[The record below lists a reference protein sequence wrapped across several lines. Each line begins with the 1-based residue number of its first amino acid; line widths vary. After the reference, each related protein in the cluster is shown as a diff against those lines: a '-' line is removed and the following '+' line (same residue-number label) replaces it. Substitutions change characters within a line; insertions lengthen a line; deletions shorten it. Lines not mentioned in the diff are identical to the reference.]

1 MLKISATF
9 LVIFFSIFGFV
20 SPPAFAAEP
29 TYVNGAIS
37 DAVTL
42 PVVGNWDFVYSWTDY
57 APTPPVPNCTN
68 YTPTPPTPPTPT
80 PPVPNCTNYTPTP
93 PVPIRTGVVMIAR
106 PPRQN
111 PLEPAEPTLKNNVGG
126 TD

>member
-20 SPPAFAAEP
+20 SHPAFAAEP

-37 DAVTL
+37 DAVTP

-57 APTPPVPNCTN
+57 
-68 YTPTPPTPPTPT
+68 TPTPPE
-80 PPVPNCTNYTPTP
+80 
-93 PVPIRTGVVMIAR
+93 PIRTG
-106 PPRQN
+106 
-111 PLEPAEPTLKNNVGG
+111 G
-126 TD
+126 TDVEK

>member
-57 APTPPVPNCTN
+57 TPP
-68 YTPTPPTPPTPT
+68 

>member
-29 TYVNGAIS
+29 THVPVNGAIT
-37 DAVTL
+37 DAVTHAVTP

-57 APTPPVPNCTN
+57 
-68 YTPTPPTPPTPT
+68 TPTPPE
-80 PPVPNCTNYTPTP
+80 
-93 PVPIRTGVVMIAR
+93 PIRTG
-106 PPRQN
+106 
-111 PLEPAEPTLKNNVGG
+111 G
-126 TD
+126 TDVEK

>member
-9 LVIFFSIFGFV
+9 LVIFISIFGFV
-20 SPPAFAAEP
+20 SPPAFAKVNGASTVQEP
-29 TYVNGAIS
+29 TNVNGAIT
-37 DAVTL
+37 DAVTQASP

-57 APTPPVPNCTN
+57 
-68 YTPTPPTPPTPT
+68 TPT

-106 PPRQN
+106 PPRQI
-111 PLEPAEPTLKNNVGG
+111 PLEPAEPTLKNNVYKNQPALEK
-126 TD
+126 